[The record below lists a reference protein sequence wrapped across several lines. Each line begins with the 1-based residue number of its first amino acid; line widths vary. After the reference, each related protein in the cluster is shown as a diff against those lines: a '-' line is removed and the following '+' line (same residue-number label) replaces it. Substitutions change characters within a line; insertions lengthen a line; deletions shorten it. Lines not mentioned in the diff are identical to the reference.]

1 MVCSFRPALEVP
13 KKLRYG
19 ATVCQFWEAQVEGL
33 QVGEHKAKHKL
44 GSTRQM
50 AGKVLVPQCSGPLP
64 SVGATDYDH
73 HLYKSNAFNRAGR
86 STTHFVGCIRYIQP
100 KLSYGRSV
108 LKVCVLFK
116 SV

>member
-1 MVCSFRPALEVP
+1 
-13 KKLRYG
+13 
-19 ATVCQFWEAQVEGL
+19 
-33 QVGEHKAKHKL
+33 
-44 GSTRQM
+44 M
-50 AGKVLVPQCSGPLP
+50 AGKVLVLQCSGPLP

-86 STTHFVGCIRYIQP
+86 STTHIVGCIRYIEP
-100 KLSYGRSV
+100 KLSYDRSV